1 MTKKKKITEMLK
13 KKLYMVV
20 NSLLEVLGT
29 IMITILYAIN
39 MSAIYDGYTQTEGIF
54 EVVILILIR
63 IFLLAGM
70 TWVMFR
76 KWYKQEDHY
85 FADLP
90 FLFGLFFFFLIFGKF
105 LDLLFDLTFFT
116 LEKDMVLFLLKIRF
130 FVVILTLFPMIY
142 LSIGMFLYNLSLKEK
157 HEKLRVEKHRDKVR
171 IRIII
176 LIVLIEMIA
185 VIMAPNTTIIG
196 ILLPV
201 FVIPSLIII
210 VWLFQFA
217 YRNKRL
223 SQVNPLI
230 LTFGFSAYLVSQII
244 RPLLQHLVASA
255 ALYIILAELIDLI
268 IFIIIF
274 IGFYIKANYESD

>member
-1 MTKKKKITEMLK
+1 MIKKN
-13 KKLYMVV
+13 LYMGVI
-20 NSLLEVLGT
+20 SLLAVLGT

-255 ALYIILAELIDLI
+255 ALYIIFAELIDLI
-268 IFIIIF
+268 IFVIIF
-274 IGFYIKANYESD
+274 IGFYMKANYESD

>member
-1 MTKKKKITEMLK
+1 MGVI
-13 KKLYMVV
+13 
-20 NSLLEVLGT
+20 SLLAVLGT

-185 VIMAPNTTIIG
+185 ITMAPNTTIIG
-196 ILLPV
+196 ILLPI

-230 LTFGFSAYLVSQII
+230 LTIGFGLYLVSQLT
-244 RPLLQHLVASA
+244 RMA
-255 ALYIILAELIDLI
+255 
-268 IFIIIF
+268 F
-274 IGFYIKANYESD
+274 

>member
-1 MTKKKKITEMLK
+1 MIKKN
-13 KKLYMVV
+13 LYMGVI
-20 NSLLEVLGT
+20 SLLAVLGT

-157 HEKLRVEKHRDKVR
+157 HEKLHVEKHRDKVR

-255 ALYIILAELIDLI
+255 ALYIIFAELIDLI
-268 IFIIIF
+268 IFVIIF
-274 IGFYIKANYESD
+274 IGFYMKANYESD

>member
-1 MTKKKKITEMLK
+1 MLK
-13 KKLYMVV
+13 KNLYMGGIFF
-20 NSLLEVLGT
+20 LAVLGS
-29 IMITILYAIN
+29 IMIVILYTIN
-39 MSAIYDGYTQTEGIF
+39 MKAIYQGYTQTEGTF
-54 EVVILILIR
+54 EVVTLILIR
-63 IFLLAGM
+63 IFLLIGM
-70 TWVMFR
+70 TWTMFR

-90 FLFGLFFFFLIFGKF
+90 FLFGLFFFFLIYGKF
-105 LDLLFDLTFFT
+105 LDLLFDLTFFI
-116 LEKDMVLFLLKIRF
+116 LEEQMVLFLLKIRF

-157 HEKLRVEKHRDKVR
+157 HEKLHVEKHRDKVR

-185 VIMAPNTTIIG
+185 IIMAPNTTIIG
-196 ILLPV
+196 ILLPL

-217 YRNKRL
+217 YKNKRL

-244 RPLLQHLVASA
+244 RPLLQNLLASA
-255 ALYIILAELIDLI
+255 SLYIIISELIDLV

-274 IGFYIKANYESD
+274 IGFYIKANYISDSE

>member
-1 MTKKKKITEMLK
+1 MIKKN
-13 KKLYMVV
+13 LYMGIIF
-20 NSLLEVLGT
+20 LLAVLGT

-39 MSAIYDGYTQTEGIF
+39 LSAIYEGYTQTEGIF

-63 IFLLAGM
+63 IFLLTGM
-70 TWVMFR
+70 TLSMFH
-76 KWYKQEDHY
+76 KWYKQEAHY

-157 HEKLRVEKHRDKVR
+157 HEKLRVEKHRDNVR

-176 LIVLIEMIA
+176 LIVSIEIIA

-230 LTFGFSAYLVSQII
+230 ITFGFSAYLVSQII
-244 RPLLQHLVASA
+244 RPLLQNLLASA
-255 ALYIILAELIDLI
+255 ALYIIFAELIDLI
-268 IFIIIF
+268 IFVIIF
-274 IGFYIKANYESD
+274 IGFYIKANYELD

>member
-1 MTKKKKITEMLK
+1 MLK
-13 KKLYMVV
+13 KNLYMGVIF
-20 NSLLEVLGT
+20 LFAVLGS
-29 IMITILYAIN
+29 IMIVILYAIN
-39 MSAIYDGYTQTEGIF
+39 MTAIHQGYKQTEGIV
-54 EVVILILIR
+54 EVVTIILIR
-63 IFLLAGM
+63 IFLLTGM
-70 TWVMFR
+70 TWTMFR
-76 KWYKQEDHY
+76 KWYKQDDHY

-90 FLFGLFFFFLIFGKF
+90 LLFGLFFFILIFGKL
-105 LDLLFDLTFFT
+105 LDLLFDLTFFI
-116 LEKDMVLFLLKIRF
+116 LEKEMVLFLLKIRF
-130 FVVILTLFPMIY
+130 FVVILTLLPMIY

-171 IRIII
+171 IRILI

-185 VIMAPNTTIIG
+185 IIMAPNTTIIG
-196 ILLPV
+196 ILLPI

-230 LTFGFSAYLVSQII
+230 LTFGFSAYLISQII
-244 RPLLQHLVASA
+244 RPLLQNLLGAGTT
-255 ALYIILAELIDLI
+255 YIIIAEIIDLI

-274 IGFYIKANYESD
+274 IGFYLKANYESE

>member
-1 MTKKKKITEMLK
+1 MIKKN
-13 KKLYMVV
+13 LYMGIIF
-20 NSLLEVLGT
+20 LLAVLGT

-39 MSAIYDGYTQTEGIF
+39 LSAIYEGYTQTEGIF

-63 IFLLAGM
+63 IFLLTGM
-70 TWVMFR
+70 TWSMFH

-157 HEKLRVEKHRDKVR
+157 HEKLRVEKYRDKVR

-185 VIMAPNTTIIG
+185 IIMAPNTTIIG
-196 ILLPV
+196 ILLPI
-201 FVIPSLIII
+201 FVIPSLLII

-244 RPLLQHLVASA
+244 RPLLQNLVASA

-268 IFIIIF
+268 IFVIIF
-274 IGFYIKANYESD
+274 IGFYMKANYELD